1 MGLRGNVLRDND
13 AVIVDCARTPM
24 ARSKNGVFRF
34 VRAEDLSAYLIDAV
48 LSRNAALDP
57 ATIDDVIWGCVNQTN
72 EQGWNMARM
81 VTLLTKIPHSVPAQ
95 TVSRLCGSSMS
106 ALHTAAQAI
115 QSGNG
120 DIFMVGGVEH
130 MGHLPMD
137 YGIDPNPRLSKYV
150 AKAAGLMGLTAEALA
165 MLHGIDREQQDQ
177 FGLRSQQRA
186 FAAQQAGSFEREI
199 VPIEGHDEE
208 GLKQLIRHDT
218 TIRGDTTIES
228 LRSLKPAF
236 NPKGGTVTAG
246 TSSQITDGASA
257 MLVMSAAKAKTL
269 GLKPRAR
276 IVSMAVVGVDPSIMG
291 YGPVPATQKAL
302 QRAGLNIDD
311 IDCVELNEAFAAQAI
326 PVLKDLGLLDKLDD
340 KVNLNGGA
348 IALGHPFGCSGTRI
362 TTTLLHIM
370 EARDKQIG
378 LATMC
383 IGMGQGISTIIERV

>member
-1 MGLRGNVLRDND
+1 VALQNHD
-13 AVIVDCARTPM
+13 AVIVDCGRTPM
-24 ARSKNGVFRF
+24 GRSKNGVFRN
-34 VRAEDLSAYLIDAV
+34 VRAEDMSAHLINTLLA
-48 LSRNAALDP
+48 RNPGLDP
-57 ATIDDVIWGCVNQTN
+57 ALIDDVIWGCVNQTK

-81 VTLLTKIPHSVPAQ
+81 VTLLTPIPHSVPAQ

-120 DIFMVGGVEH
+120 EIFVVGGVEH

-137 YGIDPNPRLSKYV
+137 YGIDPNPRLSKHV
-150 AKAAGLMGLTAEALA
+150 AKAAGMMGLTAEALA
-165 MLHGIDREQQDQ
+165 MLHGVDREQQDQ

-186 FAAQQAGSFEREI
+186 FAAQQEGRFEREI
-199 VPIEGHDEE
+199 VPVEGHDEN
-208 GLKQLIRHDT
+208 GMKRWIDADT
-218 TIRGDTTIES
+218 TIRGDTTIEA
-228 LRSLKPAF
+228 LRDLPPVF
-236 NPKGGTVTAG
+236 NPKNGTVTAG
-246 TSSQITDGASA
+246 TSSQIADGASA
-257 MLVMSAAKAKTL
+257 MLVMSAARAQAL
-269 GLKPRAR
+269 GLRPRAR

-302 QRAGLNIDD
+302 QRAGLSMDAIE
-311 IDCVELNEAFAAQAI
+311 CVELNEAFAAQAL
-326 PVLKDLGLLDKLDD
+326 PVLKDLGLLDTMDD

-362 TTTLLHIM
+362 TTTLLHVM
-370 EARDKQIG
+370 EARDVALG

>member
-1 MGLRGNVLRDND
+1 MATLQNND

-24 ARSKNGVFRF
+24 GRSKNGVFRH
-34 VRAEDLSAYLIDAV
+34 VRAEDLSARLIDA
-48 LSRNAALDP
+48 LLARNPALDP
-57 ATIDDVIWGCVNQTN
+57 ASIDDVIWGCVNQTK

-81 VTLLTKIPHSVPAQ
+81 AMLLTAIPHTVPAQ

-115 QSGNG
+115 ASGNG
-120 DIFMVGGVEH
+120 DVFMVGGVEH

-137 YGIDPNPRLSKYV
+137 YGVDPNPRLSKHV
-150 AKAAGLMGLTAEALA
+150 AKAAGMMGLTAEALA

-177 FGLRSQQRA
+177 FGLRSQLRA
-186 FAAQQAGSFEREI
+186 YAAQQEGRFDAEI
-199 VPIEGHDEE
+199 VPVEGHDED
-208 GLKQLIRHDT
+208 GAKQLIRHDT
-218 TIRGDTTIES
+218 TIRGDTTIEA
-228 LRSLKPAF
+228 LRDLPPAF

-246 TSSQITDGASA
+246 TSSQIADGASA
-257 MLVMSAAKAKTL
+257 MLMMSAARAREL

-276 IVSMAVVGVDPSIMG
+276 IVSMATVGVDPSIMG

-302 QRAGLNIDD
+302 VRAGLAIGD
-311 IDCVELNEAFAAQAI
+311 IECVELNEAFAAQAL
-326 PVLKDLGLLDKLDD
+326 PVLKDLELLDKLDD

-362 TTTLLHIM
+362 TTTLLHLM
-370 EARDKQIG
+370 EARDVTLG

>member
-1 MGLRGNVLRDND
+1 MALRDND

-34 VRAEDLSAYLIDAV
+34 TRAEDLSADLVDAV
-48 LSRNAALDP
+48 LARNPALDP
-57 ATIDDVIWGCVNQTN
+57 AAIDDVIWGCVNQTK
-72 EQGWNMARM
+72 EQGWNIARM
-81 VTLLTKIPHSVPAQ
+81 MMLLTRIPHTVPAQ

-120 DIFMVGGVEH
+120 EVFMVGGVEH

-137 YGIDPNPRLSKYV
+137 HGVDPNPRLSKHV
-150 AKAAGLMGLTAEALA
+150 AKAAGMMGLTAEALA
-165 MLHGIDREQQDQ
+165 MLHGITREEQDQ
-177 FGLRSQQRA
+177 FGLRSHQRA
-186 FAAQQAGSFEREI
+186 YAAQQSGAFDREI
-199 VPIEGHDEE
+199 VPMSGHDED
-208 GLKQLIRHDT
+208 GIKQLIRHDT
-218 TIRGDTTIES
+218 TIRPDTTLES
-228 LRSLKPAF
+228 LGELPPAF

-257 MLVMSAAKAKTL
+257 MLVMSAAKADAL

-276 IVSMAVVGVDPSIMG
+276 IVSMGVAGVDPSIMG
-291 YGPVPATQKAL
+291 YGPVPSTQKAL
-302 QRAGLNIDD
+302 ERAGLSIENIDF
-311 IDCVELNEAFAAQAI
+311 VELNEAFAGQAL
-326 PVLKDLGLLDKLDD
+326 PVLNDLKLRDKMDE

-370 EARDKQIG
+370 EARDGHFG

-383 IGMGQGISTIIERV
+383 IGLGQGISTIIERL